1 MSPETLVE
9 PEGLTGASIQLLPIP
24 QPPVSP
30 EQRLAIW
37 PGDRVELLKAGR
49 LEVLFRHKA
58 AVF

>member
-1 MSPETLVE
+1 ME

-49 LEVLFRHKA
+49 LEVLFQA
-58 AVF
+58 